1 MYREL
6 PTLRLSINL
15 LIFKIATGEQEVLDH
30 PSREEIKLYLE
41 DDVSRYNPSFSDCK
55 NVLKEQQAVI
65 DKTVQKAVQAG
76 YAEKYSKEEL
86 DDLLLTAI
94 VNLLGESRRRVYHFF
109 KNITK
114 KMYEKKATSIAIAK
128 VHS

>member
-6 PTLRLSINL
+6 PTLRLSTNL

-41 DDVSRYNPSFSDCK
+41 DDVTRYNPSFSDCK
-55 NVLKEQQAVI
+55 DVLKEQQAVI
-65 DKTVQKAVQAG
+65 DETVQKAVQAG

-86 DDLLLTAI
+86 DDLLLEAI
-94 VNLLGESRRRVYHFF
+94 VILLGEPRRRVYHFF

-114 KMYEKKATSIAIAK
+114 KMYEVKDTSIGIEK

>member
-6 PTLRLSINL
+6 PTLRLSTNL

-41 DDVSRYNPSFSDCK
+41 DDVSSYNPSFSDCK
-55 NVLKEQQAVI
+55 DILKEQQAVI
-65 DKTVQKAVQAG
+65 DETVKQAINAG
-76 YAEKYSKEEL
+76 YVEKYSKEEL

-109 KNITK
+109 KKVTK
-114 KMYEKKATSIAIAK
+114 MMYEAKDASIGIAK